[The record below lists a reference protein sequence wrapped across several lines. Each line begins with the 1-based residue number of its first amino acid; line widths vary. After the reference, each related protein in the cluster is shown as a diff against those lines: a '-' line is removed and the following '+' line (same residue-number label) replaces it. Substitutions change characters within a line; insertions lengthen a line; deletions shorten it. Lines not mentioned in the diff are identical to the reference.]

1 MPRHARLLIIAIAA
15 LFVAATAHAGQV
27 RVNATGGAL
36 KFQPPSVTCNI
47 GDKVI
52 WVGTGSSHSVTSGD
66 TATATSNG
74 HFGFG
79 SGAGGLLTG
88 KACAWAATTVRR
100 ELYYCMPHWPSMN
113 GVVDV
118 VASGAANVSDF
129 RIVQVLFNDAGGLNK
144 IEIAN
149 LGAAGD
155 LGLYRL
161 KIAGVALQTLDIGS
175 SHTISVPGNGHVVLH
190 FNAIGADSATALY
203 FPSVNL
209 PATGSAALYVPSNFG
224 SSTLLTATDLIIDYV
239 QWGAGGQENE
249 ATGVSAGFWAAGA
262 AVTNVAAAHSIQFCG
277 GPGQYGV
284 GQWSEIGSPTFPS
297 NGTCS
302 TPAIRSTWGRIKT
315 MYH

>member
-1 MPRHARLLIIAIAA
+1 MPRHARLLITALAA
-15 LFVAATAHAGQV
+15 LLFAATAHAGQV
-27 RVNATGGAL
+27 RVNATGGQSFSPL
-36 KFQPPSVTCNI
+36 GVTCNL
-47 GDKVI
+47 GDQVI
-52 WVGTGSSHSVTSGD
+52 WVGTGGSHSVTSGD
-66 TATATSNG
+66 SALFTTTG
-74 HFGFG
+74 HFSFG
-79 SGAGGLLTG
+79 TGAGGLLTG
-88 KACAWAATTVRR
+88 KACAWKTTAVRS
-100 ELYYCMPHWPSMN
+100 EPYYCIPHAPAMA
-113 GVVDV
+113 GHVFV

-129 RIVQVLFNDAGGLNK
+129 RIVQVLFNDAGGLNRL
-144 IEIAN
+144 EIAN

-161 KIAGVALQTLDIGS
+161 KISGVATQTLDLNGG
-175 SHTISVPGNGHVVLH
+175 HTISVPGNGHVVLH
-190 FNAIGADSATALY
+190 FNTTGTNTATDLF

-249 ATGVSAGFWAAGA
+249 ATGVGAGFWAVGA
-262 AVTNVAAAHSIQFCG
+262 AVTNVAAGHSIQFCG